1 MISPVH
7 PALPLAALGL
17 LVLCADA
24 RAQTFESGPYIG
36 VSAGALL
43 LEDNEG
49 SVGALGT
56 AVEFDPGYDLA
67 LQLGYRFSF
76 LRAELE
82 AEYGE
87 AGVDSVRVGPTS
99 LDPDFDFRYVRGTVG
114 LYADFTLLPLFTPY
128 VGGGVGAAYIHG
140 DSAEVSG
147 VTVEL
152 ESDTYLTAHGEV
164 GLALDFLPFISIVP
178 AYRYVWIDT
187 EQGEIEDATAHILKL
202 GARLEF

>member
-1 MISPVH
+1 MMSAARLIV
-7 PALPLAALGL
+7 PLAAAGL
-17 LVLCADA
+17 FFLPEDA
-24 RAQTFESGPYIG
+24 PAQTFEAGPYIG
-36 VSAGALL
+36 ASAGYLM

-49 SVGALGT
+49 SIGGLGT
-56 AVEFDPGYDLA
+56 GIEFDPGYALA

-87 AGVDSVRVGPTS
+87 AAVDSVSVGGTS
-99 LDPDFDFRYVRGTVG
+99 IDPDFDFRYARATAG

-140 DSAEVSG
+140 DDTEVG
-147 VTVEL
+147 GIEVEL
-152 ESDTYLTAHGEV
+152 ESDAYLTAHGEV
-164 GLALDFLPFISIVP
+164 GLALDFLPVVSIVP

-187 EQGEIEDATAHILKL
+187 DQGEVDDATAHIFKV